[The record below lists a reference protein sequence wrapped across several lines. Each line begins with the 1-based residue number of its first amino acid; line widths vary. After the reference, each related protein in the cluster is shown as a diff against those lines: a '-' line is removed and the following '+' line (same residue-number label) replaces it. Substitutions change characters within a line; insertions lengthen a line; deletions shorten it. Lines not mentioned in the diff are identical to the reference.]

1 MKNSLMLAV
10 LLSTGLMFGCGKKEK
25 NPEINPADQMIN
37 QTEKE
42 IKAPD
47 FVLKTTD
54 NKELKLSD
62 YKGKI
67 VILDFWATWCGPC
80 RRSIPD
86 LVEIQKEY
94 RNDVVVIGI
103 SLDIQTMQNVVPF
116 IKEYGIN
123 YPVVFGDQKV
133 VMDYGNIE
141 AIPTSF
147 IIDKSGNVV
156 DMYVGLVPKE
166 AYTNKIKDILSKT

>member
-1 MKNSLMLAV
+1 MKNNLLLAIIF
-10 LLSTGLMFGCGKKEK
+10 STGLIFGCSKKET
-25 NPEINPADQMIN
+25 NPEINPAEQPLK

-42 IKAPD
+42 LKAPD
-47 FVLKTTD
+47 FILKTTD
-54 NKELKLSD
+54 NKDLKLSD

-80 RRSIPD
+80 RMSIPD
-86 LVEIQKEY
+86 LISIQKEY
-94 RNDVVVIGI
+94 KNDVVVIGI
-103 SLDIQTMQNVVPF
+103 SLDYQTMQNVVPF

-133 VMDYGNIE
+133 VMDYGNVN

-156 DMYVGLVPKE
+156 DMHVGLVPKE
-166 AYTNKIKDILSKT
+166 AYTNKIKDILSKS

>member
-1 MKNSLMLAV
+1 MKNNLLLAV
-10 LLSTGLMFGCGKKEK
+10 LLSSSLIFGCSKKET
-25 NPEINPADQMIN
+25 NPEVKPADQIMKE
-37 QTEKE
+37 TEKE
-42 IKAPD
+42 VKAPD
-47 FVLKTTD
+47 FILKTTD
-54 NKELKLSD
+54 DKDLKLSD

-94 RNDVVVIGI
+94 KNDVVVIGI
-103 SLDIQTMQNVVPF
+103 SLDTHTIQNVMPF

-123 YPVVFGDQKV
+123 YPVVFGNEKV

-147 IIDKSGNVV
+147 IIDRTGNVV

-166 AYTNKIKDILSKT
+166 AYTSKIKDILSKS